1 MHLFVIVLVILFSAS
16 VQAETT
22 GTLGGFANYK
32 DKSNSVQASIRDR
45 YEVAP
50 LQREFDLDYIRQVEK
65 DNLTTERLDA
75 FGKINY
81 AITPRFYGQISARY
95 VDELA
100 QDARFVPGGGIGI
113 KIIRN
118 DFVKLSNE
126 LTVGYNVINDKEVVY
141 RDSIWLRVK
150 FDDKNSFTNKFLVEY
165 SDTQDVVYQN
175 VVELQHAL
183 SDTLAVG
190 VSHTEIIGKVDT
202 SLTSFNVS
210 VKF

>member
-1 MHLFVIVLVILFSAS
+1 MHLFFITLIILFSTS

-22 GTLGGFANYK
+22 GTLGGVFNHK
-32 DKSNSVQASIRDR
+32 GGSNSIQASIRDR

-50 LQREFDLDYIRQVEK
+50 LQREFDFDYIRQEENDTK
-65 DNLTTERLDA
+65 TTERLDA

-100 QDARFVPGGGIGI
+100 QDARFVTGGGIGI

-150 FDDKNSFTNKFLVEY
+150 FDDKNSFINKFLVEY

-190 VSHTEIIGKVDT
+190 ISHTEIIGKVDT